1 MEGDISD
8 NVCKLYLTE
17 NLVIIHPSEFKK
29 KEDVVDFAVGM
40 IKDGKKKDFKGGLR
54 KDIKPNEDNPGV
66 KRQKIEDDG
75 KIDTVTEDERI
86 LDEIQFN
93 TFFLLNERNKIIF
106 LLSVMNE
113 LRSRKSIKSQDELLG
128 TIATTT
134 KRYYDK
140 LSKVV
145 RERQNSYELK
155 YWEDFIRSP
164 SFKNVEHFLIKEE
177 TIVRHELASI
187 DKVAR
192 KSE

>member
-1 MEGDISD
+1 
-8 NVCKLYLTE
+8 
-17 NLVIIHPSEFKK
+17 
-29 KEDVVDFAVGM
+29 
-40 IKDGKKKDFKGGLR
+40 
-54 KDIKPNEDNPGV
+54 
-66 KRQKIEDDG
+66 
-75 KIDTVTEDERI
+75 
-86 LDEIQFN
+86 
-93 TFFLLNERNKIIF
+93 
-106 LLSVMNE
+106 MNE

-128 TIATTT
+128 TIATAT
-134 KRYYDK
+134 KRYYEK